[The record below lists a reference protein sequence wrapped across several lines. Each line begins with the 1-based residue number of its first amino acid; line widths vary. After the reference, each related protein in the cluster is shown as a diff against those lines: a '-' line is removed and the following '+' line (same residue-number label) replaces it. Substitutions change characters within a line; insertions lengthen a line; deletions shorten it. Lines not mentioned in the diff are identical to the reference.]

1 VNQHLTTMAAGQSN
15 PFSVTLRHALYVTL
29 TLVGSWVLAAPAVY
43 LAQGINGLAAAGA
56 AVLVCTFAAIAA
68 AVVAGIA
75 MRQGNPLASTLL
87 PMGIRMALPLVVCL
101 IVEYG
106 DRSPLAEHGLSLYI
120 VGFYL
125 IALAVDTW
133 LTVGRIQS
141 PPTSSK
147 EL

>member
-1 VNQHLTTMAAGQSN
+1 MAAGPAN
-15 PFSVTLRHALYVTL
+15 PFLVTLRHASIVILIL
-29 TLVGSWVLAAPAVY
+29 AGGWAFAAPAIY

-56 AVLVCTFAAIAA
+56 AALICVFASVAA
-68 AVVAGIA
+68 AVVGAIA
-75 MRQGNPLASTLL
+75 LRRNNPLASTLL

-106 DRSPLAEHGLSLYI
+106 DRSPLAKHGLSLYL

-125 IALAVDTW
+125 LALAADTW
-133 LTVGRIQS
+133 LTIGRIQS